1 MNNESSDRKIVGDE
15 RMGSIHDQLRVRYPA
30 PEWAIFFEVANG
42 LGLADRRYADAV
54 AMSLF
59 PSRGLDVHGFEVK
72 TARGDWL
79 RELKNPTK
87 ADVIASYCDF
97 WWLVA
102 GDEKVAQKDEVPRAW
117 GLLVSKDGELRQVKK
132 PERLKPKAIDRAFMG
147 AMFRR
152 ADEWATAQLKND
164 ARVVAAREE
173 GRKEGEET
181 RDWRNS
187 EAVDDLKKLKDR
199 LAEFEKVSGITI
211 DKYSYGNIGEA
222 VRKFMHSQK
231 EDVVED
237 LERVA
242 GWIEGS
248 AKDLRE
254 RVELIKKGRAAR
266 TQEPAESTTQ

>member
-1 MNNESSDRKIVGDE
+1 MASV
-15 RMGSIHDQLRVRYPA
+15 HDQLRARYPA

-42 LGLADRRYADAV
+42 LGLANRRYADAV

-79 RELKNPTK
+79 RELKDPTK

-102 GDEKVAQKDEVPRAW
+102 GDEKVASKDEVPRAW

-173 GRKEGEET
+173 GYKQGEEA

-187 EAVDDLKKLKDR
+187 QAVDELKGLKER
-199 LAEFEKVSGITI
+199 LEEFEKASGIRI
-211 DKYSYGNIGEA
+211 DKWNSGNIGEA
-222 VRKFMHSQK
+222 VKKFMYSQK
-231 EDVVED
+231 ADVVED
-237 LERVA
+237 IERVA
-242 GWIEGS
+242 GWIEGT

-254 RVELIKKGRAAR
+254 RVEIIRKGRAAIAAP
-266 TQEPAESTTQ
+266 EPPVESPT

>member
-1 MNNESSDRKIVGDE
+1 MKGV
-15 RMGSIHDQLRVRYPA
+15 HDQLRERYPA

-152 ADEWATAQLKND
+152 ADEWATVQLKND

-231 EDVVED
+231 EDVIED

-266 TQEPAESTTQ
+266 AQEPAPTKV